1 MKTIAQHIQ
10 DGITTLADLQDAL
23 QTAMQLEFATL
34 PPYLCAQWSI
44 NSDPSDVAG
53 MIQGIAVQEMYHFAL
68 AGNMLAAIGGTPD
81 VANPNFVPC
90 YPTHELP
97 GGIPQTLAVDLQ
109 PLSLDQLQVFMQ
121 IEYPEFPPIALARAS
136 APATIGAFYDTISEG
151 FDTVKPTID
160 TSAHSVSVPD
170 ASPITSIAEAQA
182 AIQRIKIEGEGT
194 EGSPDQPPV
203 DGTRFAHYYVFKEI
217 YTGHKLVKG
226 QDGQWSFTGDPIQ
239 LPTAYPF
246 SQSTISPDPSLAF
259 NQALTQLLTGLQNCW
274 TTGARPSIGD
284 MLMLQSLGQGLIQQ
298 GIRPEFLWS
307 AS

>member
-44 NSDPSDVAG
+44 NNDPSGVAG
-53 MIQGIAVQEMYHFAL
+53 MIQGIAVQEMNHFAL
-68 AGNMLAAIGGTPD
+68 AGNMLTAINGTPAVD
-81 VANPNFVPC
+81 NSAFIPS
-90 YPTHELP
+90 YPTNELP

-109 PLSLDQLQVFMQ
+109 PLSLHQLEVFMQ

-136 APATIGAFYDTISEG
+136 GPATIGAFYDTISEG
-151 FDTVKPTID
+151 FVTVNPTINP
-160 TSAHSVSVPD
+160 SAYYVNVSG
-170 ASPITSIAEAQA
+170 SSQILSIADAQA

-194 EGSPDQPPV
+194 EGSPDQPSV
-203 DGTRFAHYYVFKEI
+203 DGTQFAHYYVFKGI
-217 YTGHKLVKG
+217 YKGNTLVQG
-226 QDGQWSFTGDPIQ
+226 ADGQWSFTGTPIQ

-246 SQSTISPDPSLAF
+246 AQSTASPDPSIPF
-259 NQALTQLLTGLQNCW
+259 NKALTQLLIGLQSCW
-274 TTGARPSIGD
+274 TTGAQPSISA
-284 MLMLQSLGQGLIQQ
+284 MRTLQSLGQGLIHQ
-298 GIRPEFLWS
+298 GIRPEFLWD